1 MINTEIK
8 TRISEKVEAIKKMRQ
23 ELINDYY
30 LAVAEYDDKNN
41 QIKELL
47 RSSSLDVS
55 DFQNIWNDSDEIRGI
70 VCSLKSA
77 INGLRNSLYHLG
89 EKEDIFWGK

>member
-30 LAVAEYDDKNN
+30 LAIAEYDDKNN

-47 RSSSLDVS
+47 RSSSLDDS
-55 DFQNIWNDSDEIRGI
+55 DCQNIWNDRDEIRGI

-77 INGLRNSLYHLG
+77 INDLGNSLNHLG